1 MLIYVILCTT
11 VSKSQKQNFFR
22 FIEDIKQHVVKNF
35 QETIRSCVPAIVYA
49 VQNNLYFIA
58 LRNINAAE
66 YTAAYQLRIL
76 ATALLSV
83 IMLKK
88 VVNNIQW
95 LSLITLLT
103 GVILVQLPQNGPV
116 RQTVGPPDGI
126 FVIGILAVLGMCFT
140 SAFAESLFY
149 GWDGFAWLIVI
160 INAVGGLIVSAV
172 MKYAD
177 NIKKTLCQSVAIAC
191 VSLFAI
197 LTHDAEADTALFIGI
212 LLVVVS
218 TYIYSA
224 EATKNDAMTPSK

>member
-1 MLIYVILCTT
+1 M
-11 VSKSQKQNFFR
+11 
-22 FIEDIKQHVVKNF
+22 
-35 QETIRSCVPAIVYA
+35 
-49 VQNNLYFIA
+49 
-58 LRNINAAE
+58 
-66 YTAAYQLRIL
+66 
-76 ATALLSV
+76 
-83 IMLKK
+83 
-88 VVNNIQW
+88 
-95 LSLITLLT
+95 
-103 GVILVQLPQNGPV
+103 
-116 RQTVGPPDGI
+116 
-126 FVIGILAVLGMCFT
+126 
-140 SAFAESLFY
+140 
-149 GWDGFAWLIVI
+149 IVI